1 MLNKLKVVFVGGGNM
16 ASAIIA
22 GVLANGADARN
33 FTVVDPAD
41 DLRERLTREY
51 GLHTLPAADRTLN
64 DTDVVVLA
72 VKPQVMRE
80 VCESLRGC
88 LVDSLVISVAAGIRL
103 EALANWLGGCPRLV
117 RAMPNTPA
125 LIGQGITGMAS
136 AKTLSSA
143 DRKIADTIA
152 GAVGEVTWVEHE
164 DQLDAITALS
174 GSGPAYVFYF
184 IEAMEQAAEKMGL
197 PAWQGAALARQT
209 FFGASALAR
218 GSSEA
223 VTMLRQRVTSPGGTT
238 AAGIDAM
245 DNNNLKAVFVDAI
258 LAAARRSVELGAS
271 AN

>member
-22 GVLANGADARN
+22 GLLANGADARN
-33 FTVVDPAD
+33 ITVVDPAN

-51 GLHTLPAADRTLN
+51 GLHTLSAADRTLN

-103 EALANWLGGCPRLV
+103 EALAKWLGDCPRLV

-164 DQLDAITALS
+164 DQLDAVTALS

-197 PAWQGAALARQT
+197 PAWQAATLARQT

-223 VTMLRQRVTSPGGTT
+223 VAMLRQRVTSPGGTT

-245 DNNNLKAVFVDAI
+245 DNKNLKAVFVEAI
-258 LAAARRSVELGAS
+258 EAAARRSVELGNLGS
-271 AN
+271 